1 MREVRREAHEI
12 FLSFI
17 IKMSTKLI
25 AIEHELFNPQV
36 ERLVSQARV
45 WRESMSLFYELRE
58 VVQRFMDQVFSLLRF
73 LQLLSLLSLLPLFRR
88 RAARDGA
95 TLQGRY
101 DLNASIMV
109 TARTR
114 IFPVQGLMLSPSLP
128 PSISP
133 SLPPSTPPPLFP
145 PPPSLPPS
153 LSRVSICVCVR
164 ARVQVAAECDARY
177 AELATEPSGP
187 ELVARFAPK
196 PCHFGGRN
204 RGRFGSRGRV
214 ATNAETALP
223 RRVFSLL
230 VRLFLTQ

>member
-1 MREVRREAHEI
+1 
-12 FLSFI
+12 
-17 IKMSTKLI
+17 
-25 AIEHELFNPQV
+25 
-36 ERLVSQARV
+36 
-45 WRESMSLFYELRE
+45 MSLFYELRE

-88 RAARDGA
+88 RAARNGA

-101 DLNASIMV
+101 DLNASITV

-114 IFPVQGLMLSPSLP
+114 IFPVQNLMLSPP
-128 PSISP
+128 
-133 SLPPSTPPPLFP
+133 PPPLFP

>member
-88 RAARDGA
+88 RAARNGA

-101 DLNASIMV
+101 DLNASITV

-114 IFPVQGLMLSPSLP
+114 IFPVQNLMLSP
-128 PSISP
+128 
-133 SLPPSTPPPLFP
+133 PPPP
-145 PPPSLPPS
+145 HPPSLPPS
-153 LSRVSICVCVR
+153 SLPPSLPPALVCVFVCVSICVCVYLCVCSR
-164 ARVQVAAECDARY
+164 ARA
-177 AELATEPSGP
+177 G
-187 ELVARFAPK
+187 
-196 PCHFGGRN
+196 GGRMRRAIRGAGDGAIGPRTGRPN
-204 RGRFGSRGRV
+204 R
-214 ATNAETALP
+214 AET
-223 RRVFSLL
+223 VSLQRPKSRSL
-230 VRLFLTQ
+230 R